1 MHQME
6 DAQTRK
12 QVLIDAAIDNNEPE
26 LLGHVLKINAQERMG
41 DYENRRLVEAA
52 TRKNSIPC
60 LRYLIEHGLSIE
72 YIDISGGEVSISA
85 LEFLLAHGW
94 DINST
99 GTPRSY
105 RSPFMW
111 SCIHDREK
119 LVWCLEHGASL
130 ATPWQEPHRKPRE
143 PILERVAW
151 GGDIATFEL
160 LRSKGAPLGP
170 CTLHQAVVRAA
181 FCHDFSG
188 DPEKD
193 DEKQRQGRAQYTQS
207 MAMVRYLID
216 VVGLNVNKEDFPPD
230 TKWLQGEWG
239 TPLQYIVLAG
249 LDPGRNAREL
259 VWFLLDRGADP
270 KAALVEAKAFGGH
283 AAFKEW
289 VEAWEQTREEKKDKS
304 RCTVL

>member
-1 MHQME
+1 ME
-6 DAQTRK
+6 DVRTRK
-12 QVLIDAAIDNNEPE
+12 HVFIDAAIDNNEPE
-26 LLGHVLKINAQERMG
+26 LLEHVLKINAQERME

-72 YIDISGGEVSISA
+72 HIDISGGEVSIST

-99 GTPRSY
+99 GPPRSY

-130 ATPWQEPHRKPRE
+130 ATPWQEPHRKPHE
-143 PILERVAW
+143 PILDRVAW
-151 GGDIATFEL
+151 GGDIATFEF

-170 CTLHQAVVRAA
+170 Y
-181 FCHDFSG
+181 

-216 VVGLNVNKEDFPPD
+216 VVGLDVNKEDFPPD
-230 TKWLQGEWG
+230 TKWLQGVWG
-239 TPLQYIVLAG
+239 TPLLYIVLV
-249 LDPGRNAREL
+249 DPEAERNARDL
-259 VWFLLDRGADP
+259 VWFLLDRGADSKP
-270 KAALVEAKAFGGH
+270 ALVEAKAFGGR
-283 AAFKEW
+283 AAFTEW
-289 VEAWEQTREEKKDKS
+289 VEAWEQTKEGKKDKS
-304 RCTVL
+304 QCTIQ

>member
-26 LLGHVLKINAQERMG
+26 LLEHVLKINAQERME
-41 DYENRRLVEAA
+41 DHENRRLVEAA

-72 YIDISGGEVSISA
+72 HIDISGGEVSIST
-85 LEFLLAHGW
+85 LEFLFAHGW

-99 GTPRSY
+99 GTPGSY

-111 SCIHDREK
+111 SCIYDREK

-170 CTLHQAVVRAA
+170 C
-181 FCHDFSG
+181 

-216 VVGLNVNKEDFPPD
+216 VVGLDVNKEDFPPD

-239 TPLQYIVLAG
+239 TPLQYIVLVG
-249 LDPGRNAREL
+249 LDPGRNVREL
-259 VWFLLDRGADP
+259 VWFLLNRGADP
-270 KAALVEAKAFGGH
+270 RPALVEAKAFGGH
-283 AAFKEW
+283 AAFIEW

-304 RCTVL
+304 QCTVQ

>member
-1 MHQME
+1 
-6 DAQTRK
+6 
-12 QVLIDAAIDNNEPE
+12 
-26 LLGHVLKINAQERMG
+26 
-41 DYENRRLVEAA
+41 
-52 TRKNSIPC
+52 
-60 LRYLIEHGLSIE
+60 
-72 YIDISGGEVSISA
+72 
-85 LEFLLAHGW
+85 
-94 DINST
+94 
-99 GTPRSY
+99 
-105 RSPFMW
+105 MW

-130 ATPWQEPHRKPRE
+130 ASPWQEPHRKPRE

-170 CTLHQAVVRAA
+170 CTLHRAVVHAA

-239 TPLQYIVLAG
+239 TPLQYIVFAG
-249 LDPGRNAREL
+249 LDPGRNASEL

-289 VEAWEQTREEKKDKS
+289 AEAWEQTREEKKDKS